1 MNIKDKL
8 LDIQYSIENW
18 YNAKQMTVIE
28 MLVLVV
34 VLCLLVVQSAEAKPV
49 KQKHKKPHVQRII
62 QMHDMSIMHID
73 LEQDSILKGQNVDRV
88 RALASITKLMTAMVA
103 LDYSGEMDKKLA
115 LSKLTHSKLPRREYT
130 RGELFH
136 AMLIKS
142 DNAAAETIAADYP
155 GGREKFISDMNIRA
169 MSMGL
174 KNTHFNDPSGLNNG
188 NVSTAE
194 DVAHMV
200 VGAAYYPTIRNISTK
215 KESTILIQAKKREW
229 PMVLSNTNRV
239 LLGEFNSIRLSKTGF
254 TNPAG
259 FCVAIL
265 VQQPVNNEMHH
276 QVIVVMG
283 AKNSAQRVDVVKRMM
298 YHTMYRSTE
307 YDYQV

>member
-1 MNIKDKL
+1 MNIKEKL
-8 LDIQYSIENW
+8 LDIQYAAENW
-18 YNAKQMTVIE
+18 YNSKHMTIVE

-34 VLCLLVVQSAEAKPV
+34 LLCLLVMQSAEAKTT
-49 KQKHKKPHVQRII
+49 KHKPRTQTTG
-62 QMHDMSIMHID
+62 MSIMHVD
-73 LEQDSILKGQNVDRV
+73 LEQDSILKGQNIDRV
-88 RALASITKLMTAMVA
+88 RGLASITKLMTAMVA
-103 LDYSGEMDKKLA
+103 LDYSTDTDKMLT

-130 RGELFH
+130 RGELLH

-155 GGREKFISDMNIRA
+155 GGRQNFINAMNVRA
-169 MSMGL
+169 ELIGL
-174 KNTHFNDPSGLNNG
+174 KNTNFNDPSGLDRG

-194 DVAHMV
+194 DVTRMV
-200 VGAAYYPTIRNISTK
+200 VSAAYYPMIRNISTK
-215 KESTILIQAKKREW
+215 KEETILIQVKRHESHV
-229 PMVLSNTNRV
+229 VLSNTNRV
-239 LLGEFNSIRLSKTGF
+239 LLREFDSIRLSKTGF

-265 VQQPVNNEMHH
+265 VQQQVNNETHH

-283 AKNSAQRVDVVKRMM
+283 AKNSAQRVDAVKRMM
-298 YHTMYRSTE
+298 YHTMYKGTE

>member
-8 LDIQYSIENW
+8 LDIQYAIENW

-34 VLCLLVVQSAEAKPV
+34 VLCLLVVQSAEAKTT
-49 KQKHKKPHVQRII
+49 KHKHKSHTPKII
-62 QMHDMSIMHID
+62 QTTGMSIMHVD

-88 RALASITKLMTAMVA
+88 RGLASITKLMTAMVA
-103 LDYSGEMDKKLA
+103 LDYSTDTDKILK

-130 RGELFH
+130 RGQLLH

-155 GGREKFISDMNIRA
+155 GGRQNFINAMNVRA
-169 MSMGL
+169 GLIGL
-174 KNTHFNDPSGLNNG
+174 KNTNFNDPSGLDKG

-194 DVAHMV
+194 DVTRMV
-200 VGAAYYPTIRNISTK
+200 VSAAYYPMIRNISTK
-215 KESTILIQAKKREW
+215 KESTILIQVKRQEW
-229 PMVLSNTNRV
+229 PVVLSNTNRV
-239 LLGEFNSIRLSKTGF
+239 LLKEFDTIRLSKTGF

-265 VQQPVNNEMHH
+265 IQQPVNNEMHH

-283 AKNSAQRVDVVKRMM
+283 AKSSAQRVDTVKRMM
-298 YHTMYRSTE
+298 YHTMYKGTE
-307 YDYQV
+307 YDYRV

>member
-8 LDIQYSIENW
+8 LDIQYAIENW
-18 YNAKQMTVIE
+18 YNAKQMTVVE

-34 VLCLLVVQSAEAKPV
+34 LLCLLVVQTAEAKPR
-49 KQKHKKPHVQRII
+49 KHKRII
-62 QMHDMSIMHID
+62 PTNTMSIIHVD
-73 LEQDSILKGQNVDRV
+73 LNQDSIIKGQNIEQV
-88 RALASITKLMTAMVA
+88 RSLASITKLMTAVVA
-103 LDYSGEMDKKLA
+103 LDHSTNMDKMLS

-142 DNAAAETIAADYP
+142 DNGAAETIAADYP
-155 GGREKFISDMNIRA
+155 GGREKFITDMNIRA
-169 MSMGL
+169 ITMGL
-174 KNTHFNDPSGLNNG
+174 KNTHFNDPTGLNNG

-194 DVAHMV
+194 EVSHLV
-200 VGAAYYPTIRNISTK
+200 VGAAFYPMIRDISTK
-215 KESTILIQAKKREW
+215 KESTILIQVKRKDRSI
-229 PMVLSNTNRV
+229 VLSNTNRV
-239 LLGEFNSIRLSKTGF
+239 LLREFDSIRLSKTGF

-265 VQQPVNNEMHH
+265 IEHPVKNEIHH

-283 AKNSAQRVDVVKRMM
+283 AKNTAQRVDTVKRMM
-298 YHTMYRSTE
+298 YHVTYGSTE
-307 YDYQV
+307 YDERV

>member
-18 YNAKQMTVIE
+18 YNGKQMTVIE

-34 VLCLLVVQSAEAKPV
+34 LLCFLVVQSADAKTV
-49 KQKHKKPHVQRII
+49 KHKHIVPTNT
-62 QMHDMSIMHID
+62 MSIMQVD
-73 LEQDSILKGQNVDRV
+73 LDQDSIIKGQNVDRV
-88 RALASITKLMTAMVA
+88 RGLASITKLMTAMVA
-103 LDYSGEMDKKLA
+103 LDSNVDMEKKLT
-115 LSKLTHSKLPRREYT
+115 LSSKAGSKLPRREYT
-130 RGELFH
+130 RGQLFH

-142 DNAAAETIAADYP
+142 DNGAAETIAADYP
-155 GGREKFISDMNIRA
+155 GGRDRFITAMNIRA
-169 MSMGL
+169 ATMGL
-174 KNTHFNDPSGLNNG
+174 KNTHFNDPTGLNTG

-200 VGAAYYPTIRNISTK
+200 VNASQYPPIRDISTK
-215 KESTILIQAKKREW
+215 KETTILIQVKRKDRSV
-229 PMVLSNTNRV
+229 VLSNTNRV
-239 LLGEFNSIRLSKTGF
+239 LLHEFDSIRLSKTGF

-265 VQQPVNNEMHH
+265 VERPVKNEMHH

-283 AKNSAQRVDVVKRMM
+283 AKNTAQRVDAVKRMM
-298 YHTMYRSTE
+298 YHSMYGGTE
-307 YDYQV
+307 YDERV